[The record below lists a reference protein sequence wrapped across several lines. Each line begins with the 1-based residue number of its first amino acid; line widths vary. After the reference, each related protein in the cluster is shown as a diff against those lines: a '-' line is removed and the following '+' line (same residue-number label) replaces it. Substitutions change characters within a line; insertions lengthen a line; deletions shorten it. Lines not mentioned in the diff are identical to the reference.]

1 MQHYLVFLTSDASL
15 TKWEALSN
23 IQNRWMI
30 LIQVSVTSYIL
41 SQQYHVIAITT
52 TDCIAMVSITLH
64 YKKYGFFWHK
74 RCKKFPS
81 KFQNFVNLFLKL
93 HYKFAPLMIINHTL
107 KKSTAGSSIVD
118 DKKLHFSITTFT
130 LPSLLYIHY
139 ITTHHANFFCK
150 SYAYM

>member
-1 MQHYLVFLTSDASL
+1 MNDINSSISNLLHPFPTIPCDRNNYNRLYSHGINHPTLQEIWVLLTQEMQ
-15 TKWEALSN
+15 KLS
-23 IQNRWMI
+23 
-30 LIQVSVTSYIL
+30 
-41 SQQYHVIAITT
+41 
-52 TDCIAMVSITLH
+52 
-64 YKKYGFFWHK
+64 
-74 RCKKFPS
+74 S
-81 KFQNFVNLFLKL
+81 KFQNFVNLFPKL